1 MNDESRNEN
10 MSYTAKYQLEE
21 IIKTNPQTLE
31 ELKSIKGFG
40 DAKCLKY
47 GKDIL
52 MILGDY

>member
-1 MNDESRNEN
+1 MRIIKNEIWH
-10 MSYTAKYQLEE
+10 EE

>member
-1 MNDESRNEN
+1 LLVSFFDFACQTSN
-10 MSYTAKYQLEE
+10 AQLEE

>member
-1 MNDESRNEN
+1 MKLSEDNT
-10 MSYTAKYQLEE
+10 YTGYE
-21 IIKTNPQTLE
+21 TLE